1 MNESIENCD
10 RKPLIALWYLH
21 KTTNLIATCSD
32 DERDGMIRLQA
43 HYLGLCRKYG
53 VTNQQIAD
61 SLEITPQHAA
71 ELMACAEVIR

>member
-1 MNESIENCD
+1 MDKSTENCD

-21 KTTNLIATCSD
+21 KTTNLIASCSD

-53 VTNQQIAD
+53 VTNEQVAD

-71 ELMACAEVIR
+71 ELMAYAEAIR